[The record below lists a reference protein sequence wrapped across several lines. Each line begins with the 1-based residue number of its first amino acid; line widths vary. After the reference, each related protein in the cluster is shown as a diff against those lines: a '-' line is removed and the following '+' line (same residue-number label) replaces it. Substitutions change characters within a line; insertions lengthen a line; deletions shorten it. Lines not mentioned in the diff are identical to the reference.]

1 MVGRFFSSL
10 FKYGVTKSHMSGI
23 SRKISEVAGL
33 TMASRLLGLARDIL
47 LFASLGTGPLNSAFI
62 LAFTIPNLFRRLL
75 GEGALTSSSIPILS
89 ESLEKR
95 GSEET
100 FSLLNAILS
109 RLGIGLLVIQFI
121 GIPAFFLVSRMPG
134 LEERWYYGADL
145 SQWLFPYM
153 MLICLGALV
162 CGMLNVLGRFGLTA
176 FNQVWLNLSIIT
188 AILFGLWLLPDN
200 GWGRVL
206 LITAGV
212 LAGGTFQLLIPA
224 IGLMRSGW
232 RPRINLAPHDD
243 LGRVLKLFLPGLLG
257 AAIFQVNILVSR
269 FLAFSLD
276 DTATGLLYLSSR
288 LVELPLGVFAIAVT
302 TVIFPELSRLSAT
315 GEEKSFS
322 ETFLRGLG
330 LIFMITLPAAL
341 GLALMGQSVLGFLF
355 QWGLFESRDVA
366 AAYPVLVASTMGLPF
381 FAWSSFLT
389 RAWYARQEMR
399 TPVRLAAL
407 NLVLNLVLGIILM
420 QFLGAVGLALAN
432 TLSSVVHCLLLQAF
446 LPGRPKLVFSARST
460 ASLVAGLGSIA
471 LICLYGQSLV
481 GSLGLAPKI
490 RDLIAI
496 AGLIPAA
503 TAAYFCVLWLLRHP
517 QLLQFTSRKSK

>member
-1 MVGRFFSSL
+1 
-10 FKYGVTKSHMSGI
+10 MSGMT
-23 SRKISEVAGL
+23 RKISEVAGL
-33 TMASRLLGLARDIL
+33 TMASRLLGLVRDIL

-62 LAFTIPNLFRRLL
+62 LAFTLPNLFRRLL

-95 GSEET
+95 GTQET
-100 FSLLNAILS
+100 FSLLNGILS
-109 RLGIGLLVIQFI
+109 RLGIGLLVIQLI
-121 GIPAFFLVSRMPG
+121 AIPIFYYISRIPG
-134 LEERWYYGADL
+134 LEERWYFGAGL

-176 FNQVWLNLSIIT
+176 FNQVWLNLAIIS
-188 AILFGLWLLPDN
+188 AILIGLWILPED

-206 LITAGV
+206 LITGGV
-212 LAGGTFQLLIPA
+212 LVGGFFQLVVPA

-232 RPRINLAPHDD
+232 RPKINLQPHDD
-243 LGRVLKLFLPGLLG
+243 LGKVLALFLPGLLG

-302 TVIFPELSRLSAT
+302 TVIFPELSKLSAT

-322 ETFLRGLG
+322 ATFRRGLG

-341 GLALMGQSVLGFLF
+341 GLALLGDSILGFLF

-366 AAYPVLVASTMGLPF
+366 EAYPVLIASAMGLPF

-389 RAWYARQEMR
+389 RAWYARQEMK

-407 NLVLNLVLGIILM
+407 NLVLNLVLGLILM

-446 LPGRPKLVFSARST
+446 LPGRPQLAFSIN
-460 ASLVAGLGSIA
+460 SLLSLLAGLAA
-471 LICLYGQSLV
+471 LAVICFYGQSILA
-481 GSLGLAPKI
+481 GMGLASKV
-490 RDLIAI
+490 RDLLAI
-496 AGLIPAA
+496 GILIPVAA
-503 TAAYFCVLWLLRHP
+503 GAYFLILWCCRHP
-517 QLLQFTSRKSK
+517 QLRQLAGRR

>member
-200 GWGRVL
+200 G
-206 LITAGV
+206 
-212 LAGGTFQLLIPA
+212 
-224 IGLMRSGW
+224 
-232 RPRINLAPHDD
+232 
-243 LGRVLKLFLPGLLG
+243 
-257 AAIFQVNILVSR
+257 
-269 FLAFSLD
+269 
-276 DTATGLLYLSSR
+276 
-288 LVELPLGVFAIAVT
+288 
-302 TVIFPELSRLSAT
+302 
-315 GEEKSFS
+315 
-322 ETFLRGLG
+322 
-330 LIFMITLPAAL
+330 
-341 GLALMGQSVLGFLF
+341 
-355 QWGLFESRDVA
+355 
-366 AAYPVLVASTMGLPF
+366 
-381 FAWSSFLT
+381 
-389 RAWYARQEMR
+389 
-399 TPVRLAAL
+399 
-407 NLVLNLVLGIILM
+407 
-420 QFLGAVGLALAN
+420 
-432 TLSSVVHCLLLQAF
+432 
-446 LPGRPKLVFSARST
+446 
-460 ASLVAGLGSIA
+460 
-471 LICLYGQSLV
+471 
-481 GSLGLAPKI
+481 
-490 RDLIAI
+490 
-496 AGLIPAA
+496 
-503 TAAYFCVLWLLRHP
+503 
-517 QLLQFTSRKSK
+517 

>member
-1 MVGRFFSSL
+1 MG
-10 FKYGVTKSHMSGI
+10 GI
-23 SRKISEVAGL
+23 SRKISEVAGW

-62 LAFTIPNLFRRLL
+62 LAFTLPNLFRRLL

-95 GSEET
+95 GDKET
-100 FSLLNAILS
+100 YSLLNAILS
-109 RLGIGLLVIQFI
+109 RLGIGLLALQLV
-121 GIPAFFLVSRMPG
+121 GIPAFFLISRIPG

-153 MLICLGALV
+153 VFICLGALV

-176 FNQVWLNLSIIT
+176 FNQVWLNLSIIV
-188 AILFGLWLLPDN
+188 AILTGLWILPTD
-200 GWGRVL
+200 GWGRVI

-212 LAGGTFQLLIPA
+212 LVGGAFQLFVPA

-232 RPRINLAPHDD
+232 RPAVNLQPHDD

-257 AAIFQVNILVSR
+257 AAIFQINILVSR

-315 GEEKSFS
+315 GDEKGFAA
-322 ETFLRGLG
+322 TFRSGLG
-330 LIFMITLPAAL
+330 LIFMITLPATF
-341 GLALMGQSVLGFLF
+341 GLALMGEAVLGFLF
-355 QWGLFESRDVA
+355 QWGLFESRDVV
-366 AAYPVLVASTMGLPF
+366 AAYPVLVASAMGLPF
-381 FAWSSFLT
+381 FAWSSFLI
-389 RAWYARQEMR
+389 RAWYARQEMK
-399 TPVRLAAL
+399 TPVRLAFL
-407 NLVLNLVLGIILM
+407 NLILNLVLGLILM

-432 TLSSVVHCLLLQAF
+432 TISSIVHCLLLQAF
-446 LPGRPKLVFSARST
+446 LPGRPRLSFPVRSVL
-460 ASLVAGLGSIA
+460 SLSAGLAVLA
-471 LICLYGQSLV
+471 LICFYGQFIV
-481 GSLGLAPKI
+481 GSLDLATKI
-490 RDLIAI
+490 RDLLAI
-496 AGLIPAA
+496 VILIPLAA
-503 TAAYFCVLWLLRHP
+503 GAYFTILWIFRHP
-517 QLLQFTSRKSK
+517 QLMAFINRQGE